1 VRGLILASSIS
12 DNTPN
17 GYYWTFLFPMLLFIA
32 IAVVL
37 YLLFSRPHQRVP
49 ARGIRLPA
57 RSDVLGPDAA
67 RSAAVAGGLSTA
79 GGGGSVE
86 SHLEPHGAHLVA
98 SMGAEPADT
107 TVEDTGPAVDDGEQ
121 AEGDA
126 ASAGDAESSE

>member
-1 VRGLILASSIS
+1 MRVLILASSIT

-37 YLLFSRPHQRVP
+37 YLLFSRPHQRIP
-49 ARGIRLPA
+49 ARAIRLPA
-57 RSDVLGPDAA
+57 GSNVPGPEAA
-67 RSAAVAGGLSTA
+67 RSASVGGGLSTA
-79 GGGGSVE
+79 AGGGTAE

-98 SMGAEPADT
+98 NLGAEPADT
-107 TVEDTGPAVDDGEQ
+107 TVEDTGPASEGEQ

-126 ASAGDAESSE
+126 ASARDEESGE